1 MRRFDLT
8 GRVAVVTGGNGGIGM
23 ARGLAECGGAVVVA
37 GCDAAKSEAA
47 FTERAGLGGAAAVA
61 VASAVLT
68 NVTHQGQCRAMVA
81 EG

>member
-8 GRVAVVTGGNGGIGM
+8 GKVAVVTGGNGGIGM

-61 VASAVLT
+61 SAVLT